1 MGFLPADCYDDDG
14 NVIEDCLE
22 RLNAEE
28 RNTKAYGSSSR
39 EPDRK
44 KEGYIAEDGTK
55 FRTIS
60 ERDNYNRYLH
70 KEGQRHMR
78 EEGEKRKKQARLDPT
93 DSGFGEIDPTRGKW
107 RRPDDF
113 SGKGFGQ
120 ASPLQRKKPP
130 HGGEA
135 GKLQQDRRTGD
146 IIRRRKII

>member
-22 RLNAEE
+22 RLREE
-28 RNTKAYGSSSR
+28 EGSAPKPKRHSR
-39 EPDRK
+39 FR
-44 KEGYIAEDGTK
+44 TK
-55 FRTIS
+55 F
-60 ERDNYNRYLH
+60 EEDEYNAGEAKWGRLH
-70 KEGQRHMR
+70 FD
-78 EEGEKRKKQARLDPT
+78 EEGRR
-93 DSGFGEIDPTRGKW
+93 RGK
-107 RRPDDF
+107 RDDAF
-113 SGKGFGQ
+113 KGKGFGQ